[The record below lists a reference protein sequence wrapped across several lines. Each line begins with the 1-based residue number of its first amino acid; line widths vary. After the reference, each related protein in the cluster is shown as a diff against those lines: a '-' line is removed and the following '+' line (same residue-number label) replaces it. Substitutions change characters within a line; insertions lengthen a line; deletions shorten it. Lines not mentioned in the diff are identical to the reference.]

1 MTFKKA
7 DTQDE
12 AVQSLG
18 CTHPGCRML
27 WTIDI
32 GRKLCSLHQWG
43 SSPEPKPE
51 ERQTRFF
58 TKEEKLAVI
67 KKISNIGKMS
77 ERSWAYALKE
87 RDAAGDRLTS
97 HQRKAYKEVIG

>member
-7 DTQDE
+7 DSQDE
-12 AVQSLG
+12 STVSLN
-18 CTHPGCRML
+18 CTHPGCGML

-32 GRKLCSLHQWG
+32 GRKLCSFHQWG

-51 ERQTRFF
+51 DRPSRFF

-67 KKISNIGKMS
+67 RKISNVGKAS
-77 ERSWAYALKE
+77 EKAWAYALKE
-87 RDAAGDRLTS
+87 RDEAGDRLTS
-97 HQRKAYKEVIG
+97 HQRKCYQQILG